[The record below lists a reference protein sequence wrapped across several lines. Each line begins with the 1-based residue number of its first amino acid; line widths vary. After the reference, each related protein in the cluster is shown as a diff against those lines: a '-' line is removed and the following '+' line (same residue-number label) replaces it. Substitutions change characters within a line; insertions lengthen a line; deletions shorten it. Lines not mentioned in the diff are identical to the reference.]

1 MTDPLLQVSGL
12 TVSAA
17 TKSGSS
23 TLVDDVDFELRT
35 GETLGVVGESGS
47 GKSMLV
53 KAVFSLLP
61 PRVTSVG
68 EVRFDGERIDQ
79 LDEKALRRLRGRRLS
94 LLLQDPFTMLN
105 PVQTVGATIAET
117 LRSDVKR
124 SRAQAKAE
132 VVRRLGEVGLPPD
145 VAPKRPFQLSG
156 GMRQRVAI
164 AAALA
169 ADPEVLVADEPTTAL
184 DVSTQDEVLRL
195 LGSLRDQRGL
205 ALILITHDLR
215 VAFDVCDRVMVMYA
229 GSVMEQAPAS
239 VLHSMPLHPYTSGLM
254 AAEPSVER
262 WTDNLNV
269 IPGFSS
275 CGRQCAWSMCLLDS
289 VRVGGGVVHDR
300 DPDVDDGR
308 KRSPQ
313 SMSTGGRDSAVARA
327 SGHTVRSGRP
337 PGHSRTNWASAAPG
351 RRADQD
357 VSHDFSSWWTFIARR
372 IARCDVW
379 RGRGRGGRPG
389 RRVRIW

>member
-23 TLVDDVDFELRT
+23 TLVDDVDFELRA

-47 GKSMLV
+47 GKSMLM

-79 LDEKALRRLRGRRLS
+79 LDERALRQLRGRRLS

-105 PVQTVGATIAET
+105 PVQTIGATIAET
-117 LRSDVKR
+117 LRSDVSR
-124 SRAQAKAE
+124 SRAQTKAE
-132 VVRRLGEVGLPPD
+132 VVRRLGEVGLPAD
-145 VAPKRPFQLSG
+145 VAAKRPFQLSG

-169 ADPEVLVADEPTTAL
+169 ADPELLVADEPTTAL
-184 DVSTQDEVLRL
+184 DVSTQDEVLKL
-195 LGSLRDQRGL
+195 MASLRDQRGL

-262 WTDNLNV
+262 WTDDLNV
-269 IPGFSS
+269 IPGSVP
-275 CGRQCAWSMCLLDS
+275 AADS
-289 VRVGGGVVHDR
+289 VRGQCAFATRCGWVEDPCTTETPALTIVGNAHLSR
-300 DPDVDDGR
+300 CRRVDDIR
-308 KRSPQ
+308 QSLVRQATPIRSC
-313 SMSTGGRDSAVARA
+313 
-327 SGHTVRSGRP
+327 RP
-337 PGHSRTNWASAAPG
+337 PGHSRTSRAGAAPG

-357 VSHDFSSWWTFIARR
+357 VPHDFAGWWTFIARSV
-372 IARCDVW
+372 AWCDV
-379 RGRGRGGRPG
+379 
-389 RRVRIW
+389 